1 MIQQAKQAAQK
12 LGGMFPQGSGKLLVM
27 LLVPLPFL
35 VLWVLVLMPL
45 FSTLIVVTESLNIVM
60 ITQYKSNQ
68 FCLGFIQGINTN
80 YY

>member
-12 LGGMFPQGSGKLLVM
+12 LGGMFPQGSGKLMVM
-27 LLVPLPFL
+27 L
-35 VLWVLVLMPL
+35 LMPL